1 MAKIVRHFSQSSV
14 LVALN
19 FAILMWGLSGVFGK
33 WVEADA
39 YNIAFWRMAV
49 AFIFMAFLFFIRRK
63 KLLPDFDKKKAL
75 INLICGGLLAI
86 HWFSFFTVIQ
96 MSTIG
101 LGIIFHASFVFMVA
115 IFEPIIFRF
124 KPKIWL
130 LISALIGSGGL
141 IFTLCSNTIEATP
154 VLWGYGIITALSY
167 AILSLINRSRFL
179 VNEDPFDSMS
189 AQLFYGALLFLPFS
203 LFGSTDLFTPSTDML
218 GRLLLLGLFATAIGH
233 SVYFW
238 SLRYVSATKASL
250 FTLLEPVYGIAFGML
265 LFKEYPD
272 QTMMMGAS
280 IVIITAGI
288 ISLFST
294 VLTDEN
300 DEILNETEKP

>member
-14 LVALN
+14 LAALN
-19 FAILMWGLSGVFGK
+19 FAILMWGFSGVFGK

-63 KLLPDFDKKKAL
+63 KLLPDFDRKKAL
-75 INLICGGLLAI
+75 TNLICGGLLAI

-101 LGIIFHASFVFMVA
+101 LGVIFHASFVFIVA
-115 IFEPIIFRF
+115 TFEPLVFRF

-130 LISALIGSGGL
+130 LVSALIGSGGL
-141 IFTLCSNTIEATP
+141 IFTLYSNTIEATP
-154 VLWGYGIITALSY
+154 ILWGYGIITALSY

-203 LFGSTDLFTPSTDML
+203 LFGSTDLFTPNTDML

-238 SLRYVSATKASL
+238 SLRYVSATKAGT
-250 FTLLEPVYGIAFGML
+250 FTLLEPIYGIIFAML
-265 LFKEYPD
+265 VFQEYPD
-272 QTMMMGAS
+272 TTMIIGIVTVILMT
-280 IVIITAGI
+280 VIISIMSMKPKTA
-288 ISLFST
+288 
-294 VLTDEN
+294 
-300 DEILNETEKP
+300 

>member
-1 MAKIVRHFSQSSV
+1 
-14 LVALN
+14 
-19 FAILMWGLSGVFGK
+19 
-33 WVEADA
+33 
-39 YNIAFWRMAV
+39 
-49 AFIFMAFLFFIRRK
+49 
-63 KLLPDFDKKKAL
+63 
-75 INLICGGLLAI
+75 
-86 HWFSFFTVIQ
+86 
-96 MSTIG
+96 
-101 LGIIFHASFVFMVA
+101 
-115 IFEPIIFRF
+115 
-124 KPKIWL
+124 
-130 LISALIGSGGL
+130 
-141 IFTLCSNTIEATP
+141 
-154 VLWGYGIITALSY
+154 
-167 AILSLINRSRFL
+167 LINRSRFL

-203 LFGSTDLFTPSTDML
+203 IFGSIDLFTPSTDML

-280 IVIITAGI
+280 VVIITAGL

-300 DEILNETEKP
+300 DEILNEKP

>member
-1 MAKIVRHFSQSSV
+1 
-14 LVALN
+14 
-19 FAILMWGLSGVFGK
+19 MWGLSGVFGK

-238 SLRYVSATKASL
+238 SLRYVSATKAS
-250 FTLLEPVYGIAFGML
+250 
-265 LFKEYPD
+265 
-272 QTMMMGAS
+272 
-280 IVIITAGI
+280 
-288 ISLFST
+288 
-294 VLTDEN
+294 
-300 DEILNETEKP
+300 